1 MWDRSRGRSSSG
13 GVKGG
18 GWVVVGGGEGV
29 LNEGGQDEAS
39 GKIECE

>member
-1 MWDRSRGRSSSG
+1 MWDRSRGRGSSG

-18 GWVVVGGGEGV
+18 KWGIGGGEGV
-29 LNEGGQDEAS
+29 LNEEGQDEAS